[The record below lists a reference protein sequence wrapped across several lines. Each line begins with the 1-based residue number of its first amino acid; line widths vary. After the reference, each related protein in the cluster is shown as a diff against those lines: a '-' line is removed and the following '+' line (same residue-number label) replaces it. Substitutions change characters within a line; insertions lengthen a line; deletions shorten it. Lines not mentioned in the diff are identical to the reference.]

1 MPDMRQLCEPSAQ
14 MFIHRRRFVP
24 SHPTLVRLVAIVAA
38 ALAMLVAMSSTSPA
52 NAAVAAVASG
62 TAQYQ
67 GWGLIALYGTA
78 FSAGIAASLTP
89 CVYPMIPIV
98 LGIFGARGASVTRKK
113 SLTLATLYVFGMGTT
128 YAGLGTVFALLGRQF
143 STVLAMPAVVIPIAL
158 VYVLLAVSMFGAFEL
173 NLPTSWQNG
182 LNRVGG
188 SGYGG
193 AYAMGLVGGFT
204 AAPCTGPFV
213 AGLLTAVAK
222 SGNAVVGASTLF
234 VHALGLGVLYWVLAV
249 AAGAMPKSGRWMDW
263 VKSIGGNA
271 LLIAALYFLRPIA
284 PVLRNFA
291 SSELWFRLVAV
302 GLAIAGILL
311 GAVTLSFHDTV
322 AIRVRKAIAVTLL
335 VVGSYALIA
344 SILTPSQHLPWI
356 RGDENAAFAK
366 ARAEGKGVMVDF
378 SATWCTPCSE
388 LELTF
393 ADSDVYSAIT
403 TDFVPLKFDVSDD
416 NATNSERRNRYGS
429 KTLPSVVFMSSDGSV
444 LARVQEKL
452 GPNELLGVLRPAA
465 QQVQAARGTTTT
477 TTTTTTTPSL

>member
-1 MPDMRQLCEPSAQ
+1 MLMPTMRQSCEFLAG
-14 MFIHRRRFVP
+14 MLTRRRRFVP
-24 SHPTLVRLVAIVAA
+24 GQPSITRILIIVGA
-38 ALAMLVAMSSTSPA
+38 ALATLIAMSSHAPA
-52 NAAVAAVASG
+52 HAAVAAAVAG
-62 TAQYQ
+62 DAQYQ
-67 GWGLIALYGTA
+67 GWGLLALYGTA

-143 STVLAMPAVVIPIAL
+143 STVLAMPVVVIPIAL
-158 VYVLLAVSMFGAFEL
+158 VYVLLAASMFGAFEL

-188 SGYGG
+188 TGYGG

-249 AAGAMPKSGRWMDW
+249 AAGAMPKSGRWMEW

-271 LLIAALYFLRPIA
+271 LLIAALYFVRPIA

-291 SSELWFRLVAV
+291 SPELWFRLAAV
-302 GLAIAGILL
+302 GMAITGLLL
-311 GAVTLSFHDTV
+311 GAVTLSFHDNMV
-322 AIRVRKAIAVTLL
+322 IRVRKAIAVAL
-335 VVGSYALIA
+335 VVVGGYALIA
-344 SILTPSQHLPWI
+344 SVLTPSQHLPWI

-393 ADSDVYSAIT
+393 ADADVFSAIT
-403 TDFVPLKFDVSDD
+403 SDFVPLKFDVSDD
-416 NATNSERRNRYGS
+416 NAVNSERRTRYGS
-429 KTLPSVVFMSSDGSV
+429 KTLPSVVFMSNDGSV

-452 GPNELLGVLRPAA
+452 GANELLGVIRPATQA
-465 QQVQAARGTTTT
+465 VRAARAN
-477 TTTTTTTPSL
+477 PVSH